1 MIKSFLSRIGS
12 HTVGRVLTRLVL
24 LVWAI
29 ACGANAYDGQ
39 YLDAAAFC
47 VGGLLIMQYMEEVED
62 ARMFFDEMEAK
73 NEIWLTAKSKGE
85 DGVTVISSGNVE
97 GILGCFYATS
107 KFAAKML
114 AREGYYDDTAV
125 NFLRNTFSSM
135 TDIYCEDKGI
145 DKDEF
150 AKRVGF
156 HRVD

>member
-1 MIKSFLSRIGS
+1 M
-12 HTVGRVLTRLVL
+12 GRVLTRLVL

-85 DGVTVISSGNVE
+85 DGVTVISSGNIE

-114 AREGYYDDTAV
+114 AREGYEDAAV

-145 DKDEF
+145 DKGEF
-150 AKRVGF
+150 AKRVGLD
-156 HRVD
+156 RLD